1 MHYAF
6 FLMIWSV
13 LHASPEDALRK
24 MQNQIDHINKQDLIG
39 RIDHLEKQYGQLQK
53 QLEEIKHLITQE
65 KSSAPQVTTKNTQD
79 KAPHTS
85 TSSTMN
91 DHALYHHA
99 LSMIKISHRS
109 DALASLQRLIKEHP
123 NSKWVSQAYYWIGEI
138 YLQQH
143 KLNDAQKSF
152 SVIIVNYKNSP
163 KYPDALLKKSAILIE
178 QGQLSQARKLLEILI
193 KSKDNS
199 TYAAQARA
207 ILKKITPTT

>member
-1 MHYAF
+1 
-6 FLMIWSV
+6 
-13 LHASPEDALRK
+13 

-109 DALASLQRLIKEHP
+109 DALTSLQRLIKEYP

-178 QGQLSQARKLLEILI
+178 QGQLSQARKLLEIIL

-199 TYAAQARA
+199 THAAQARA
-207 ILKKITPTT
+207 ILKKITPTA